1 MTEDKPYSVERQL
14 GLLWNHLGPAAPG
27 TGNGQRVTVYST
39 SDQLISSVTDVTV
52 TGLSVTVVAG
62 AYRVHARVTWVQTT
76 GAFAQAIGLT
86 GPATSHVRIPYQDYK
101 VGAGPGTDPF
111 GTGILTTLP
120 GGASTSAFAAGVDCF
135 SDFDGVVVF
144 TAGGTLRVVGQA
156 NGANTWTAGA
166 YSFMDVETV
175 GQTS

>member
-1 MTEDKPYSVERQL
+1 MSSDKANSTELRLNQ
-14 GLLWNHLGPAAPG
+14 LWNHMGPAPAG
-27 TGNGQRVTVYST
+27 TGNGQRVTVFSS

-52 TGLSVTVVAG
+52 TGLSVTVAAG
-62 AYRVHARVTWVQTT
+62 AYRVHAKVTWVQTT

-120 GGASTSAFAAGVDCF
+120 GGASTSAFAAGVDCY
-135 SDFDGVVVF
+135 SDFDGIVVF
-144 TAGGTLRVVGQA
+144 TAGGTLSVVAHASASG
-156 NGANTWTAGA
+156 TFSVRS
-166 YSFMDVETV
+166 YSFMDVESA
-175 GQTS
+175 GQTT